1 MIRRIDHVS
10 IAVRDRDQARK
21 FFLDILGGRELFSA
35 PVPPQKYRWTTIELG
50 SSCFVE
56 LIDPL
61 EKDGF
66 VHKFLE
72 TRGEGP
78 HHITIQVDDLK
89 TVYAHLQAKGIPTFG
104 YAEPFPGWKELYI
117 HPKHAFGTLIQF
129 AEFNPLDWIEKGYIP
144 PSYWEFAPT
153 KQIGKGEDHLEV
165 RFVRAEGGFHV
176 EITQGGN
183 VIRIPQSCLKDF
195 IQALPRESTD
205 RPSSSK

>member
-10 IAVRDRDQARK
+10 IAVRDLDRARK
-21 FFLDILGGRELFSA
+21 FFLDILGGRELYCA
-35 PVPPQKYRWTTIELG
+35 PVPPQKFRWTTIELG
-50 SSCFVE
+50 SSCFIE

-61 EKDGF
+61 GKDGF

-89 TVYAHLQAKGIPTFG
+89 TVYARLQEKGIPTFG
-104 YAEPFPGWKELYI
+104 YDEPFPGWKELYI

-129 AEFNPLDWIEKGYIP
+129 AEFNPLDWVEKGYIP
-144 PSYWEFAPT
+144 PSYWEFAPA

-165 RFVRAEGGFHV
+165 RLVRAEGGSHV
-176 EITQGGN
+176 EITQGEN

-195 IQALPRESTD
+195 IQALPGESTD
-205 RPSSSK
+205 RPASRK